1 MDGVHDLGGLE
12 GFGPIDPTPA
22 EPTFHSD
29 WERTAFAMLTPL
41 LLNGINLDDL
51 RWGIEKMHPVEY
63 LSSRYYEHWLHTFE
77 NAVIARGLISRA
89 ELDERAAHYRDNPQ
103 APLPDRK
110 DPDQAAFML
119 EVLHAGASP
128 KREVTDTPRFR
139 VGDAVRIR
147 APHPHHH
154 TRSARYVRGKRGEVT
169 RVYDAF
175 VLPDTNARYAGE
187 NPQYV
192 YNVRFSAVEVWG
204 DLTAEP
210 AQTVHFD
217 CWESYLEPA

>member
-12 GFGPIDPTPA
+12 GFGAIHPSPA

-29 WERTAFAMLTPL
+29 WERTSFAMLVPL
-41 LLNGINLDDL
+41 LLNGMNLDEL

-63 LSSRYYEHWLHTFE
+63 LSSRYYEHWLRTFE
-77 NAVIARGLISRA
+77 DAVVAHGLISRT
-89 ELDERAAHYRDNPQ
+89 ELDERAAHYRENPH
-103 APLPDRK
+103 APLPDRE
-110 DPDQAAFML
+110 DPAQAAFML

-128 KREVTDTPRFR
+128 KRDVDSAPRYS

-147 APHPHHH
+147 TPHPHNH
-154 TRSARYVRGKRGEVT
+154 TRTARYVRGKRGEVT

-175 VLPDTNARYAGE
+175 VLPDSNALHAGE

-192 YNVRFSAVEVWG
+192 YNIQFSAAEIWG
-204 DLTAEP
+204 DEAAEP
-210 AQTVHFD
+210 AQAVHFD